1 MFAQRSL
8 PFHRIHIALSLAGAG
23 IISGICDTRLFLPV
37 GLEALHTAS
46 RRIIFPSDRE
56 YRVYGTPSKRYTG
69 VQRFTSNAEGFLF
82 TNRTCEKK
90 SRAAVPVSLAQS
102 RDAMTVV
109 GSVPGW
115 AHDAFKVEHHAYEK
129 IRQAFIPEL
138 GLAAVIYKHK
148 ITGIS
153 IISLATDAA
162 SGKEICFDI
171 IIPTPPSNDCGCPH
185 ILEHAVL
192 EGSKKYPSKGGF
204 SILLQGGFQSFV
216 NAFTYK
222 DRTSYLF
229 ASTNEKDF
237 YITADF
243 YMSAVFQPN
252 VRHDPRIF
260 RQEAW
265 HYKVSKHDPLSH
277 CEEDHGIILHDRHIS
292 YGGIVYSEM
301 KKAYSDPL
309 SRAQDYIYQ
318 GLHTN
323 SYRFDSGGDPEH
335 IVRLNH
341 KELVD
346 FYVTYYGPKTA
357 NIYFYGPDDV
367 LKRLNFVDNFL
378 KENSIISTP
387 DLHKATLDTANSN
400 LHPEVY
406 RELDGV
412 IHGTFGATGCEGE
425 DLLLTGWLLDPQDNT
440 NASVINKGRFNIDL
454 VDALGMEVLEH
465 LLVGT
470 SESLLYKSL
479 IKSGLGNKVV
489 GSGLTNYFKQSSF
502 VIGLAGVNC
511 SKYNSKED
519 ARLTFEEVVM
529 STFKKIV
536 NDGIKK
542 EALNASLNYIEF
554 QMRELNT
561 GSFPKG
567 LMLVNLIQSQSQYG
581 KDPFAPL
588 FFDGLINQLKDRLIE
603 DPGYFQ
609 QLVEKHLLQNKHK
622 VTVHMEAINPS
633 EFEKLSNESIR
644 GSLMKALGSL
654 SRKEVD
660 HMESEYIRFKSDC
673 EESEDPKSLDNLPTL
688 SLKDIDRENELIPT
702 IYYILG
708 RPQTYDE
715 KPQMASGDILLLCH
729 PIESQ
734 GIIYLD
740 LAISLEDLTLDEI
753 RYMDIFCSML
763 KEAGTYEIS
772 SEDLSYRISA
782 NLGGFAATFSFM
794 SPANGRKHSKR
805 KDALG
810 YLYIR
815 SKALK
820 GKENDMVDIIVD
832 VLKASNFGNM
842 KKGLEIMRRK
852 INQMENDLISEGH
865 KYASRRLMRGFSVTD
880 HAAEISSG
888 YEYLQT
894 LKNEIHPTAEKDW
907 SSVASKLENIRSKLL
922 HSKNV
927 IANVTSSADISKRWL
942 EQDSGNLSRQL
953 TSTFVSSHVSPQ
965 KNWVEEIIEN
975 EGDYSRNEVIVA
987 PTKVNFVGMG
997 GPLFNEE
1004 PTNGADDLV
1013 LHYLTSSYLWR
1024 QVRVSLG
1031 AYGVFCNLSPCGD
1044 IVFMS
1049 YADPNFN
1056 ETLQVFRNVP
1066 NAIAEALETLGD
1078 KALLR
1083 QKIGKIS
1090 SIDKPL
1096 SADSRGFLA
1105 LNRIIRGET
1114 DADRQLYREEILD
1127 ATVEC
1132 FTRLCSKMRSTNEWH
1147 KVCAVVSRTTAET
1160 LPKTFVQLNPMKE
1173 HI

>member
-1 MFAQRSL
+1 MSAQRSL
-8 PFHRIHIALSLAGAG
+8 PFHKIHIALSLASAG
-23 IISGICDTRLFLPV
+23 IISSICDARLILPV
-37 GLEALHTAS
+37 GIGAFHTAG
-46 RRIIFPSDRE
+46 RRICLPSDRE
-56 YRVYGTPSKRYTG
+56 YRVDGTLLKRYTG
-69 VQRFTSNAEGFLF
+69 FKKTASSAEGLLF
-82 TNRTCEKK
+82 TNRTCKKK
-90 SRAAVPVSLAQS
+90 SHVPVPMSLVQTK
-102 RDAMTVV
+102 DAMTVA
-109 GSVPGW
+109 GNLPGW
-115 AHDAFKVEHHAYEK
+115 AQKAFKIQHDAYEK
-129 IRQAFIPEL
+129 IREAFIPEL
-138 GLAAVIYKHK
+138 GVAAVIYKHK

-153 IISLATDAA
+153 IISLATDAS

-192 EGSKKYPSKGGF
+192 EGSKKYPNKGGF

-265 HYKVSKHDPLSH
+265 HYKVSKHDPVAHSD
-277 CEEDHGIILHDRHIS
+277 EDHGIILHDRHIS

-318 GLHTN
+318 GLYTN

-378 KENSIISTP
+378 KESKIIYKS
-387 DLHKATLDTANSN
+387 DLHTATIDTANSQ
-400 LHPEVY
+400 LYSEFY
-406 RELDGV
+406 KELNGV

-425 DLLLTGWLLDPQDNT
+425 DLLLTGWLLDPHDNS
-440 NASVINKGRFNIDL
+440 NANDTTKGRFEIDS

-470 SESLLYKSL
+470 SESFLYKSL

-511 SKYNSKED
+511 EKFNSKEN

-529 STFKKIV
+529 STFQKIV

-567 LMLVNLIQSQSQYG
+567 LMLVNLMQSQSQYG

-588 FFDGLINQLKDRLIE
+588 FFDSIINELKERLMK
-603 DPGYFQ
+603 DPLYFPK
-609 QLVEKHLLQNKHK
+609 LVERHFLQNKHK
-622 VTVHMEAINPS
+622 VTVHMEAINPN
-633 EFEKLSNESIR
+633 EFEKISNESTR
-644 GSLMKALGSL
+644 HMLFKALGRL

-660 HMESEYIRFKSDC
+660 HMEGEYSRFKSEC
-673 EESEDPKSLDNLPTL
+673 EEPEDRKISDNLPTL
-688 SLKDIDRENELIPT
+688 SLNDIERENELIPT
-702 IYYILG
+702 TYYVLG
-708 RPQTYDE
+708 SSLTYVE
-715 KPQMASGDILLLCH
+715 KPPMAPGNIMVLCH
-729 PIESQ
+729 PIETQ

-763 KEAGTYEIS
+763 KEAGTYVIS

-782 NLGGFAATFSFM
+782 NLGGFAATFAFM
-794 SPANGRKHSKR
+794 PPANGRKHSKR
-805 KDALG
+805 QGALG
-810 YLYIR
+810 YLYVR

-820 GKENDMVDIIVD
+820 GKENDMIDIIVD

-842 KKGLEIMRRK
+842 KKGLEIIRRK
-852 INQMENDLISEGH
+852 INQMETDLISEGH
-865 KYASRRLMRGFSVTD
+865 KFASRRLMKGFSVTD
-880 HAAEISSG
+880 YATEVSSG

-894 LKNEIHPTAEKDW
+894 LKKEIHPTAETDW
-907 SSVASKLENIRSKLL
+907 SRVETKLENIRLKLL
-922 HSKNV
+922 QSKNLIV
-927 IANVTSSADISKRWL
+927 NVTASADISKQWL

-953 TSTFVSSHVSPQ
+953 RSIFVSPHHVEPQ
-965 KNWVEEIIEN
+965 KSWAAEIVEN
-975 EGDYSRNEVIVA
+975 GDDCSHNEVIVA

-1004 PTNGADDLV
+1004 PISGADDLV

-1024 QVRVSLG
+1024 QVRMSLG
-1031 AYGVFCNLSPCGD
+1031 AYGVFCNLSTCGD

-1056 ETLQVFRNVP
+1056 ETLQVFKNVP
-1066 NAIAEALETLGD
+1066 NAIEEVLRTLED
-1078 KALLR
+1078 KELLR

-1105 LNRIIRGET
+1105 LNRVIRGET
-1114 DADRQLYREEILD
+1114 DADRQLYREDILD
-1127 ATVEC
+1127 ASVDC
-1132 FTRLCSKMRSTNEWH
+1132 FTRLYGKMRSTNEWH

-1160 LPKTFVQLNPMKE
+1160 LPKTFIQLNLTK
-1173 HI
+1173 